1 MTVTN
6 AAGIVYNR
14 GRCAKAG
21 RSPDGERSARK
32 CTEHSA
38 APVFATIAEERLH
51 RKRVLVAAFRLFSRF
66 WIRRSGGRT
75 HHLTRSG
82 QAVAEFINPVYDYAR
97 DLASNVSPRS
107 LVVIKRQVYE
117 SMFQP
122 LQEGFDAS
130 ERETLASLDSLDFKE
145 GVAHYL
151 EKRSLA
157 FVGR

>member
-1 MTVTN
+1 LYIIADAVPRQDVLRTG
-6 AAGIVYNR
+6 A
-14 GRCAKAG
+14 
-21 RSPDGERSARK
+21 ER
-32 CTEHSA
+32 
-38 APVFATIAEERLH
+38 PQI
-51 RKRVLVAAFRLFSRF
+51 
-66 WIRRSGGRT
+66 
-75 HHLTRSG
+75 G

-97 DLASNVSPRS
+97 DVASNVSPRS

-130 ERETLASLDSLDFKE
+130 EREMLASLDSLDFKE

-151 EKRSLA
+151 EKRSPA

>member
-1 MTVTN
+1 MYIIADAVPSQDILRTGSGAPAN
-6 AAGIVYNR
+6 ALNIPR
-14 GRCAKAG
+14 
-21 RSPDGERSARK
+21 P
-32 CTEHSA
+32 H
-38 APVFATIAEERLH
+38 VFATVAEERLH
-51 RKRVLVAAFRLFSRF
+51 RKRMLVAAFRLFSRF
-66 WIRRSGGRT
+66 WIRRSGGGT

-82 QAVAEFINPVYDYAR
+82 QTVAEFINQVYDYAG
-97 DLASNVSPRS
+97 DLASSVSPRS

-130 ERETLASLDSLDFKE
+130 ERKMLASLDSLDFKE
-145 GVAHYL
+145 GVDHYL